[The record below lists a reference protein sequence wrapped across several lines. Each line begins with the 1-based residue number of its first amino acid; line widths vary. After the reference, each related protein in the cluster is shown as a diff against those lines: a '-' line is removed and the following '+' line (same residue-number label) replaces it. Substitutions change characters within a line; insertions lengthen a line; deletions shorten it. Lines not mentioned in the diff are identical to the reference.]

1 MPIFGSTPGY
11 TAAQNGTIDS
21 ILAQEDE
28 VFGTA
33 AYYNEN
39 TVRQLN
45 WQEAYWGSNYPRL
58 FKIKS
63 VVDPEGVFSCVQC
76 VGSEKGW

>member
-11 TAAQNGTIDS
+11 TATQNETVDS

-39 TVRQLN
+39 TVREVN
-45 WQEAYWGSNYPRL
+45 WQVAYWGSN
-58 FKIKS
+58 
-63 VVDPEGVFSCVQC
+63 
-76 VGSEKGW
+76 